1 MINRAHRR
9 DYLRQILH
17 AEGKPVKTADLH
29 KRLAGWVTSNAYG
42 GAVHHE
48 KTTLRDLKVLR
59 GLGYVESEEWEED
72 KRVLTWKAVGRSHS
86 LVLSP
91 EDAMSLAAIF
101 QHAERFGLQS
111 ATNELTGLRD
121 YAELVMQDGCI
132 RKLDYSKR
140 ITSGTRFTVLRPS
153 KHNPEH
159 LKRLQTAIR
168 EDTPLEVGYLPRD
181 AGGVECIYQLKPLGL
196 SHQDSNIYLSAY
208 VVEEKWLGQ
217 EPDAE
222 LPRGK
227 YSSNGP
233 NKLCALM
240 LHRITKVEPG
250 KRNINDPEGYDVHSD
265 EAQKDLVSVYSPPH
279 LTCLRLSANLYN
291 RLAENPLEKDQ
302 KLEPDGNKWLLT
314 CKTRDTQ
321 GLRLF
326 LMANAADIE
335 VLKPIALR
343 VHIRRM
349 LIAALRTY
357 EH

>member
-17 AEGKPVKTADLH
+17 AEGKAIKTADIH
-29 KRLAGWVTSNAYG
+29 KRLAIWVKKNSYG
-42 GAVHHE
+42 GANHHE
-48 KTTLRDLKVLR
+48 KTTLRDLKVLEE
-59 GLGYVESEEWEED
+59 LDYVVSEEWEED
-72 KRVLTWKAVGRSHS
+72 RRVLTWKAVGRSHS

-91 EDAMSLAAIF
+91 EDAMSLTAIF

-111 ATNELTGLRD
+111 ATDELKGLRD

-140 ITSGTRFTVLRPS
+140 ITSGTRFTVLLPG

-159 LKRLQTAIR
+159 LKRLQKAIR
-168 EDTPLEVGYLPRD
+168 QDSPLEVGYLPRD
-181 AGGVECIYQLKPLGL
+181 ADGVECIYQLKPLGL
-196 SHQDSNIYLSAY
+196 SHQDSNIHLSAY
-208 VVEEKWLGQ
+208 VVEEKWLGK
-217 EPDAE
+217 EPDPE

-250 KRNINDPEGYDVHSD
+250 KRDINDPEGYDVHSE
-265 EAQKDLVSVYSPPH
+265 EAQKDLVSVYTPPQ
-279 LTCLRLSANLYN
+279 LTRLRLSPNLYT
-291 RLAENPLEKDQ
+291 RLTENPLEKDQ
-302 KLEPDGNKWLLT
+302 KLEPYGNKWLLT
-314 CKTRDTQ
+314 CNTRDTQ

-335 VLKPIALR
+335 VLEPIALR
-343 VHIRRM
+343 DHIHKM
-349 LIAALRTY
+349 LIAAVETY
-357 EH
+357 EQ